1 MSSKF
6 INLSLYIYIH
16 ICMNIDQVYITVNQC
31 CYFVIKCSW
40 SHSINL
46 SCELANQLFCKLEH
60 QLFCKPLRNL
70 VSNWI
75 KILHINFY
83 YNILFFS
90 FSLSQKHLK
99 WYQLNVTKC
108 CSLVSKKWQI
118 YMYLQHQNWYENNLT
133 NVLLNKILK
142 THVFLKTVRTIWHET
157 TLGHL
162 FLCNSWSHHT
172 MYI

>member
-1 MSSKF
+1 MRATWILQNLLNDKYVIKIYKF
-6 INLSLYIYIH
+6 ISIYIYIH

-75 KILHINFY
+75 KILHINFF
-83 YNILFFS
+83 YNILFFFIQS
-90 FSLSQKHLK
+90 FTETSKMISVKCNKVLFPCLK
-99 WYQLNVTKC
+99 KMTNIHVSSTPKLIWKQPYKC
-108 CSLVSKKWQI
+108 ST
-118 YMYLQHQNWYENNLT
+118 E
-133 NVLLNKILK
+133 
-142 THVFLKTVRTIWHET
+142 
-157 TLGHL
+157 
-162 FLCNSWSHHT
+162 
-172 MYI
+172 